1 MKLKT
6 TGKWK
11 SVELDPFLQAK
22 GFAEGLLGIEE
33 LPASNYDISGKKNK
47 RSFFSGDVDADD
59 IDDESCYDNEDEE
72 SKNEGKIRFYMF

>member
-22 GFAEGLLGIEE
+22 GFSEGLLGIEE
-33 LPASNYDISGKKNK
+33 LPASSYNISGKKNK
-47 RSFFSGDVDADD
+47 ASYFSGDIDADK
-59 IDDESCYDNEDEE
+59 ENNEEPL
-72 SKNEGKIRFYMF
+72 